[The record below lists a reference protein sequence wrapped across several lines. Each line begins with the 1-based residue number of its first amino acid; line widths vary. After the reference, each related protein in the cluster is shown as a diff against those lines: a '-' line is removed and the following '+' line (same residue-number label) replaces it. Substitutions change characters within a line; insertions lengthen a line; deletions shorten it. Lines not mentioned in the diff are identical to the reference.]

1 MISFSTETLHFSVS
15 YNLLLLCYILI
26 TLRISLLIV
35 TQNNDF
41 GYIFAQIYEKR
52 IVFFHVKKKDEA

>member
-26 TLRISLLIV
+26 TLWISLLIV
-35 TQNNDF
+35 TQNNAF
-41 GYIFAQIYEKR
+41 GYIFAQIYEKH
-52 IVFFHVKKKDEA
+52 ILFSYKKEG